1 MHGGSDAGSSVVRS
15 AVNWLGGVGS
25 MVGRVGVIDSTA
37 RWVDGVGK
45 ILYAVLSS
53 TGLPLVFPDHLG

>member
-37 RWVDGVGK
+37 RWVDVRFSM
-45 ILYAVLSS
+45 LLSARLSS
-53 TGLPLVFPDHLG
+53 SCIS

>member
-25 MVGRVGVIDSTA
+25 MVVRVGVVGPVQPCSLGGWRRQDSLCYSQLD
-37 RWVDGVGK
+37 W
-45 ILYAVLSS
+45 SS
-53 TGLPLVFPDHLG
+53 SCIS